1 MYKTIIAMQEVFP
14 RWEKSNIMGL
24 NSVMILI
31 HVANPHVHVTADTF
45 QPAQK

>member
-1 MYKTIIAMQEVFP
+1 MD
-14 RWEKSNIMGL
+14 L
-24 NSVMILI
+24 NSVMILT